1 MVKDGWDGGIGSLI
15 DGPSRE
21 DGRWQ
26 KRMVYLYINLSI
38 TGEGGLLG
46 GFPPYEKT
54 GLTGPVSI
62 YKLLPEVSDRRRNIS
77 GLFVMIRTASPTHGR
92 VNVSHRFLL
101 GQILKSKSS
110 LA

>member
-1 MVKDGWDGGIGSLI
+1 MVKDGLDGGIGSLI

-38 TGEGGLLG
+38 AGEGGLLG
-46 GFPPYEKT
+46 GFPPYKKI

-62 YKLLPEVSDRRRNIS
+62 YKLLPEV
-77 GLFVMIRTASPTHGR
+77 FFPPTHY
-92 VNVSHRFLL
+92 FL
-101 GQILKSKSS
+101 IRKSCPI
-110 LA
+110 APHHHQ

>member
-26 KRMVYLYINLSI
+26 KQMVYLYINLSI
-38 TGEGGLLG
+38 AGEGGLLG
-46 GFPPYEKT
+46 GFPPYKKT

-62 YKLLPEVSDRRRNIS
+62 YKLLPEVFWAWAPD
-77 GLFVMIRTASPTHGR
+77 L
-92 VNVSHRFLL
+92 
-101 GQILKSKSS
+101 SS
-110 LA
+110 AVLVDPAVD